1 MSCEGRDNTKKL
13 RSFISIVVPSKNK
26 NENKNSLN
34 GYSDFEKSLFYNKS
48 IRSNNDNKND
58 YNDKSK
64 EQ

>member
-1 MSCEGRDNTKKL
+1 MSCDGRDNTKKL

-34 GYSDFEKSLFYNKS
+34 GYSDFEKDFWFYES
-48 IRSNNDNKND
+48 IHSNNDNKND

-64 EQ
+64 